1 MRELY
6 VDDDDD
12 DDGGVGGGAP
22 MRPLLGIFGPSFA
35 HLASHD
41 CIVHFFVPPP
51 PPPITRTAGPGSID
65 GNCVCVQGLKNNLY
79 IWPSIFHALCS
90 WVNRHHA

>member
-51 PPPITRTAGPGSID
+51 PPPQSHVLPVLDRSMAI
-65 GNCVCVQGLKNNLY
+65 VCVSK
-79 IWPSIFHALCS
+79 
-90 WVNRHHA
+90 V

>member
-51 PPPITRTAGPGSID
+51 PPQSHVLPVLDRSMAI
-65 GNCVCVQGLKNNLY
+65 VCVSK
-79 IWPSIFHALCS
+79 
-90 WVNRHHA
+90 V

>member
-41 CIVHFFVPPP
+41 CIVHFLCPQSHVLPVLDRSMA
-51 PPPITRTAGPGSID
+51 I
-65 GNCVCVQGLKNNLY
+65 VCVSK
-79 IWPSIFHALCS
+79 
-90 WVNRHHA
+90 V

>member
-51 PPPITRTAGPGSID
+51 PQSHVLPVLDRSMAI
-65 GNCVCVQGLKNNLY
+65 VCVSK
-79 IWPSIFHALCS
+79 
-90 WVNRHHA
+90 V

>member
-41 CIVHFFVPPP
+41 CIVHFFCPPQSHVLP
-51 PPPITRTAGPGSID
+51 VLDRSMAI
-65 GNCVCVQGLKNNLY
+65 VCVSK
-79 IWPSIFHALCS
+79 
-90 WVNRHHA
+90 V